1 MMEEKAYFEY
11 SDGSYLEALIRDGDI
26 TEEIKIRIVPDGPRI
41 AGTLTV
47 EEAVEFIG
55 NIQKRMRRTKN

>member
-1 MMEEKAYFEY
+1 MEEKAYFEY

-26 TEEIKIRIVPDGPRI
+26 TEVITIRIAPDGPRI

-47 EEAVEFIG
+47 KESAEFIG
-55 NIQKRMRRTKN
+55 NIQEEMKRTKP